1 MSDQAVMTEHFIR
14 HGNNYLTHVMMV
26 DDPVYLTEPLVE
38 SQNFVL
44 VSNVTPATY
53 QTWTVCIAQEEIAG
67 REKGYVPHYL
77 PGQNPVLTG
86 ILDQISPPVRGA
98 ACGSGGDVS
107 GIPVEAEA
115 AAAGDA
121 PRHGTGEVIGR
132 TLERMLENP
141 RLTL

>member
-53 QTWTVCIAQEEIAG
+53 QAWTVCLAQEEIAG
-67 REKGYVPHYL
+67 RPKGFVPHYL
-77 PGQNPVLTG
+77 PGQNRIHQG
-86 ILDQISPPVRGA
+86 IFDQVSPPVRSA
-98 ACGSGGDVS
+98 ACGSRGDVS
-107 GIPVEAEA
+107 GVP
-115 AAAGDA
+115 D
-121 PRHGTGEVIGR
+121 RS
-132 TLERMLENP
+132 
-141 RLTL
+141 